1 MSRSLIV
8 LQFDDP
14 MSLKKRWTTLR
25 IACVHPACI
34 LRTISVELKFPVLIE
49 LSENEFNSTGNFN
62 STEIVGDARRLIRD
76 GDITSIPGQTHSGT
90 TATCTQSQK
99 TGIDGRSYQRQQEM
113 KIRQP

>member
-14 MSLKKRWTTLR
+14 TSLKKRWTTLR
-25 IACVHPACI
+25 IACVHPH
-34 LRTISVELKFPVLIE
+34 TISVELKFPVLIE

-99 TGIDGRSYQRQQEM
+99 TGMDVRSYQRQQEM